1 MGGRLEE
8 LFGVRRANA
17 VEETVVFGEALL
29 PPKDNLLTSGLSASG
44 LAGFGVCCDRRSR
57 LSVEGAIAAIVFHA
71 AVSGAGAAE
80 APQPLSQR
88 A

>member
-8 LFGVRRANA
+8 EFGVRRANA

-29 PPKDNLLTSGLSASG
+29 PPKDNRLTSGLSASG
-44 LAGFGVCCDRRSR
+44 LDGFGVCDRRSR

-71 AVSGAGAAE
+71 AVPVAGAAA
-80 APQPLSQR
+80 APQPLLQR